1 MPIGLRY
8 AARSDVGLVRSD
20 NQDSGY
26 AGPHLLVVA
35 DGMGGHAGGDIASS
49 TVITELVEIDHDSLA
64 AGEASTQLSRA
75 LARANREIARIAE
88 ERSELTGMGTTTP
101 ALMRARNKLILA
113 HIGDSRA
120 YLLRDE
126 VFTQITTDHS
136 FVQTLID
143 EGRITE
149 DEASTHPQRSVV
161 TRVLTGDEDD
171 EPDVGAREAR
181 IGDRYL
187 LCSDG
192 LSGFVAR
199 DTIEEQL
206 SAGLSPAETAD
217 NLIALALKAGA
228 PDNVTVIVADVVNSS
243 GPTPPS
249 TQPQVVGAAA
259 QRSSAT
265 RAVPT
270 TPAAKAAALT
280 RETEDD
286 ERPEL
291 AEEGRSSRTGRW
303 LRRLAALGVV
313 ALILG
318 AGGYGAWA
326 WTQQQYYIGDSEG
339 RVTIYRG
346 IPSDLGPIS
355 LSSPVD
361 QTDVLLSDLPDFYRT
376 SVEETVTVDSERD
389 AQKKVD
395 DLRVAAK
402 RCATLRSTGE
412 PCGR

>member
-1 MPIGLRY
+1 MAIGLRY

-35 DGMGGHAGGDIASS
+35 DGMGGHAGGDIASA
-49 TVITELVEIDHDSLA
+49 TVITELVELDHDSLGA
-64 AGEASTQLSRA
+64 SEASAQLGKAIR
-75 LARANREIARIAE
+75 RANREIARIAE
-88 ERSELTGMGTTTP
+88 ERKELSGMGTTTT

-120 YLLRDE
+120 YLLRDGT
-126 VFTQITTDHS
+126 VTQITTDHS

-149 DEASTHPQRSVV
+149 EEASTHPQRSVV

-171 EPDVGAREAR
+171 DPDVGAREAR
-181 IGDRYL
+181 LGDRYL

-199 DTIEEQL
+199 DTIAEQL
-206 SAGLSPAETAD
+206 SSGRTPAETAD
-217 NLIALALKAGA
+217 DLVALALRAGA
-228 PDNVTVIVADVVNSS
+228 PDNVTVIVADVVDSAD
-243 GPTPPS
+243 GTPPS
-249 TQPQVVGAAA
+249 TQPQVVGSASM
-259 QRSSAT
+259 RSSST
-265 RAVPT
+265 RAIPT
-270 TPAAKAAALT
+270 TPAEKAAALV
-280 RETEDD
+280 RPETPEPDL
-286 ERPEL
+286 EL
-291 AEEGRSSRTGRW
+291 AEEGSTRRGRW
-303 LRRLAALGVV
+303 LRRVAALGVV
-313 ALILG
+313 ALVLG
-318 AGGYGAWA
+318 AILYGAWA
-326 WTQQQYYIGDSEG
+326 WTQQQYYIAGQDG

-346 IPSDLGPIS
+346 IASDLGPIP
-355 LSSPVD
+355 LSSAVE
-361 QTDVLLSDLPDFYRT
+361 QTDVMLSDLPDFYRSSIEE
-376 SVEETVTVDSERD
+376 SVSVDSERE

-402 RCATLRSTGE
+402 RCAELRSEGE